1 MTLVR
6 LKKQAWIVAC
16 IVLADPA
23 LTLAQSTEFIAN
35 EGPAPDSVEELHGPI
50 VSAFPEAE
58 EPPPAGLLGS
68 SSEWLNES
76 PPFWSDMCLDAN
88 FRTYYFLPTA
98 GIGIRFVL
106 SQKHRVGLS
115 ADLAVGN
122 DGAEFYFGV
131 GETFFVS
138 TAYVVIKSRHRN

>member
-6 LKKQAWIVAC
+6 FKKQAWIVAC

-35 EGPAPDSVEELHGPI
+35 EGPAPDSVEELHGPF
-50 VSAFPEAE
+50 VSTFPEAE
-58 EPPPAGLLGS
+58 APPAALLGS
-68 SSEWLNES
+68 SSEWLNEL

-88 FRTYYFLPTA
+88 FRTYYFLPAA